1 MNSEKKTRLDL
12 DAELREILGSK
23 NVYFSPPESIK
34 LRYPCIV
41 YHRDSI
47 ETIKADNLNYRMT
60 TRYIVTIIDND
71 PDSGEFD
78 DSRGLFSLVE
88 KFLNHFPMCRYAN
101 HRFVNNMN
109 HDTFIL
115 YY

>member
-1 MNSEKKTRLDL
+1 MSSEKKSRLDL
-12 DAELREILGSK
+12 EFELRELLGSG
-23 NVYFSPPESIK
+23 NVYYSPPESIQ
-34 LRYPCIV
+34 LHYPCIV
-41 YHRDSI
+41 YHRDDI
-47 ETIKADNLNYRMT
+47 RTNKADNLTYLMT

-71 PDSGEFD
+71 PDSGEYD

-88 KFLNHFPMCRYAN
+88 KFLAHFPMCQYAN

-109 HDTFIL
+109 HDTFYL